1 MSEAVVVP
9 AQAPWIEGSAVLA
22 RLRELGFE
30 TWFVGGCVRDL
41 LLGRSVHD
49 VDLATGATPDQV
61 EAAFDKTVAVG
72 KSFGV
77 VVVVTPSGGHVEVA
91 SFRSDGAYI
100 DGRRPT
106 AIHLSTAV
114 ADVERRDFTINALL
128 MGPDGVIVDHVGGR
142 RDLAA
147 RTIRGVGNAPARLAE
162 DRLRVLRALRFA
174 ARMDLAIAPDTW
186 AAVRSISLAGLSA
199 ERLIQEWDKAL
210 AGPTSGR
217 GRFLRLCAASG
228 RLAEVT
234 PPLATASHERIASTA
249 AALERLPSDAPLDA
263 AAALW
268 LAPADPTSAVA
279 MWLATQPVEKSRLR
293 RLMWLV
299 NHLAIW
305 DMTGGPHSWIG
316 VGLAGRRRFAMHA
329 DAPTLVAALRAR
341 AFSGKAGESVEEY
354 AVAVAQEQALGT
366 TGGAWK
372 RLLSGDDL
380 KSCGVP
386 AGAEMGLWL
395 RRCEDAELEQKF
407 ADRAAGLAWLDAAR
421 KSRDGVPTAE
431 GGG

>member
-1 MSEAVVVP
+1 MSDTVIVP
-9 AQAPWIEGSAVLA
+9 AEAPWLEGAAVLA
-22 RLRELGFE
+22 RLRELDHE

-41 LLGRSVHD
+41 LLGRPVHD

-77 VVVVTPSGGHVEVA
+77 VVVVTPSGDHVEVA

-142 RDLAA
+142 RDLSA

-186 AAVRSISLAGLSA
+186 AAVRSISLIGLSA
-199 ERLIQEWDKAL
+199 ERIIQEWDKAL
-210 AGPTSGR
+210 AELAWDKSMPISRARFR

-228 RLAEVT
+228 RLAEIT
-234 PPLATASHERIASTA
+234 PPLADASPATIAATATA
-249 AALERLPSDAPLDA
+249 LDRLPINVETDA
-263 AAALW
+263 AMALW
-268 LAPADPTSAVA
+268 LASADPAQAARWLAGQPLERARVRTMTWLLQNLAAWRKPADPWQAMSVA
-279 MWLATQPVEKSRLR
+279 ERRRLAMHPDATGLWLALS
-293 RLMWLV
+293 
-299 NHLAIW
+299 
-305 DMTGGPHSWIG
+305 
-316 VGLAGRRRFAMHA
+316 
-329 DAPTLVAALRAR
+329 ALDTSPPAESSAR
-341 AFSGKAGESVEEY
+341 AFGRALDCEWDAGT
-354 AVAVAQEQALGT
+354 AQGQ
-366 TGGAWK
+366 WK
-372 RLLSGDDL
+372 PLIRGDDL
-380 KSCGVP
+380 KTFGIAP
-386 AGAEMGLWL
+386 GPEFGRWL
-395 RRCEDAELEQKF
+395 RRVEDAELEGAF
-407 ADRAAGLAWLDAAR
+407 TDRTGGLAWLAEAR
-421 KSRDGVPTAE
+421 QAP
-431 GGG
+431 